1 MAPLSFPYGNRCR
14 MRRSHAAPSLLR
26 KPKNKKNGPNCNF
39 FAITD
44 CCVAPDR
51 ELGPENAENQPQ
63 KGAIPALWGWKR
75 VRNRKKVAEKPG
87 FLFSH

>member
-1 MAPLSFPYGNRCR
+1 MEYELERGKGMRDPALSRA
-14 MRRSHAAPSLLR
+14 RSESQ
-26 KPKNKKNGPNCNF
+26 KQNNGPNCNF

-51 ELGPENAENQPQ
+51 ELGPENAGNQPQ
-63 KGAIPALWGWKR
+63 KGAIPALWGLER